1 MWNVALR
8 NLWQRRLRSL
18 LTMLGVAVAV
28 QLYLTISSIM
38 ASYELDLQGQLS
50 AMAGRVFVQRPT
62 ADEGGLEEFP
72 SPGSSIELEVARE
85 LLAIEGLDGAAS
97 SAILYVPLTRSP
109 APGLPPSTLALGI
122 EPGHEEAFLGDL
134 DVETGQKVLQGTDG
148 VVLGRGAAEHYAAE
162 DGSPAGCGDT
172 IEILGRP
179 LTVTGVLGRSPNL
192 YRGMIMMDLSTAQD
206 LFNRQGNVSAVI
218 LTAARVDDVPAVQAA
233 VEARYPELEAAGQD
247 DIAEDAREM
256 LTTMDV
262 FFDLINTTVV
272 AVVFL
277 FVTIVMFV
285 AVMERRRDIGVLRA
299 IGARRAT
306 VFGMVASESLA
317 LSLGGVILAW
327 PIWALIGGLFIG
339 EFASS
344 PEVILSG
351 WLEMGLLAI
360 VVGVAASL
368 VPAWRAVRVD
378 PLEALRYE

>member
-1 MWNVALR
+1 MWYVALR

-28 QLYLTISSIM
+28 QLYLTISSII
-38 ASYELDLQGQLS
+38 ASYDLDLQAQLS
-50 AMAGRVFVQRPT
+50 AMGGRVFVQRPA

-72 SPGSSIELEVARE
+72 SPSSSIEAEVADE
-85 LLAIEGLDGAAS
+85 LLELEGLDGAAS

-122 EPGHEEAFLGDL
+122 EPGHEEAFLADL
-134 DVETGQKVLQGTDG
+134 DVESGQRALQGPDG
-148 VVLGRGAAEHYAAE
+148 VVLGRGAAEHYGAE
-162 DGSPAGCGDT
+162 SGSPAACGDT
-172 IEILGRP
+172 IHILGRP
-179 LTVTGVLGRSPNL
+179 FTVLGVLGRSPNL
-192 YRGMIMMDLSTAQD
+192 YRGVVMLDLSTAQE
-206 LFNRQGNVSAVI
+206 LFNRRGTVSAVI
-218 LTAARVDDVPAVQAA
+218 LAAARVDEVETIQAA
-233 VEARYPELEAAGQD
+233 VQERYPELEAADQE
-247 DIAEDAREM
+247 DIADDAREM
-256 LTTMDV
+256 LRTMDV

-299 IGARRAT
+299 IGAGRIK
-306 VFGMVASESLA
+306 VFRMVASESLL
-317 LSLGGVILAW
+317 LSLGGVVLAW

-344 PEVILSG
+344 SEVVLSG
-351 WLEMGLLAI
+351 WLHMGLLAV
-360 VVGVAASL
+360 VVGVGASL
-368 VPAWRAVRVD
+368 VPAWRAVQVD